1 MESTAANKY
10 QKLVRMLESLR
21 AGENRSLSFLQEIKA
36 EVLATGLNED
46 DRRSG
51 LLMALDLFVVP
62 GQDLGLARK
71 ALAVECWSVLRL
83 LKEPHGT

>member
-10 QKLVRMLESLR
+10 QKLVRMLELLR
-21 AGENRSLSFLQEIKA
+21 AGENRSLSFLREIKA

-46 DRRSG
+46 DRCSG
-51 LLMALDLFVVP
+51 LLMALDLFGVP

-71 ALAVECWSVLRL
+71 ALAIECWSVLRL
-83 LKEPHGT
+83 LKEHP